1 MWMYLIP
8 VVVIV
13 GIFVV
18 FYLFKDKFMAKG
30 LKSYEE
36 ATNLWSD
43 KDAYVKE
50 IFSNPDMFKLIQDAI
65 GEAGIECMCP
75 AEPKKGIGKKLLK
88 GATEVLTSRQSFDMA
103 LYYLVVA
110 GGELHML
117 CSNGEMITSHDAWT
131 LSNLRKVDIRPE
143 NAANKVMG
151 AFSANDG
158 TAASKESVFFTSNGE
173 DYSFRLLDIFHG
185 FAKFSVEK
193 GYSDGKYGHNPFYRT
208 FPADNT
214 YYGVLTGFY
223 GPETIAKFRETIL
236 ALKQG

>member
-1 MWMYLIP
+1 MYIIP
-8 VVVIV
+8 VVVIG
-13 GIFVV
+13 GIFLV

-30 LKSYEE
+30 IKAYDDANKLWIDKE
-36 ATNLWSD
+36 AV
-43 KDAYVKE
+43 VKE
-50 IFSNPDMFKLIQDAI
+50 MFANPDQFKLIKDAI
-65 GEAGIECMCP
+65 GEAEIECMCP

-103 LYYLVVA
+103 LYYLVIA

-158 TAASKESVFFTSNGE
+158 TVASKDSIFFESNGE
-173 DYSFRLLDIFHG
+173 DYSFRLLDLFQG

-193 GYSDGKYGHNPFYRT
+193 GYSDGKYGHNPFYRV

-214 YYGVLTGFY
+214 YYTMLTAIY